1 MADSTKK
8 SCKSITLDM
17 KAKMIKL
24 YDEGVTQA
32 EIGRRLGYTRTTV
45 NTVIKNRE
53 KLLAEI
59 KSATPVNTTT
69 IRKRDSIV
77 ADMERLL
84 ILWIENQT
92 TRHVPVNQ
100 AIIQTKALSLFN
112 DLKAKKGETAK
123 DAEFSASRGWFDRFK
138 KRSNLHNIKIQG
150 EAAAADHKAAES
162 YPRELAK
169 IIQDGGYSMDQIFNV
184 DETGLFWKKMPART
198 FIAIQERSM
207 PGYKPAKDRITLLL
221 GGNASGTLKLKPLL
235 IYRWENPRALKNY
248 VKTRLPV
255 HWRANKKAWVTAAL
269 FEDWFDTCFV
279 PEVKAYCKD
288 NNIPFHILLLVD
300 NAPGHPRTLDELNP
314 NIRVQFLPPNTTSL
328 LQPMDQCVIAAFKLN
343 YLKRTFIKC
352 IAAIDKEEGDGKE
365 VLSKFWKSYNILDC
379 IKTIRDAWNDIKET
393 TMKRAWKKLCPQ
405 LVDDSEGCEDHVATV
420 TENIVDMA
428 RQLELE
434 VEPEDVA
441 ELLASHTES
450 LSNED
455 LLELEE
461 EREEDVQ
468 DGVEIIDH
476 QPEGLTTKILFEAFR
491 HLDSAMALF
500 EKHDRDFE
508 RSSKVNA
515 NISGAYACY
524 KEIYREKK
532 RATLQ
537 TSIETYF
544 SKSPSAR
551 GSSSTDSLFPALT
564 SPPCP
569 APIATC
575 STPNSPA
582 RKRLI
587 FEDLTCETEDTCI
600 PDSPFPALTSPSS
613 PAPTLISSCSTPISP
628 ARKRLAFEDLTSETE
643 DTCMP
648 SPFLPQ

>member
-1 MADSTKK
+1 MADKK
-8 SCKSITLDM
+8 KCCKSITLDM
-17 KAKMIKL
+17 KLKIIRL
-24 YDEGVTQA
+24 YDKGVIQA
-32 EIGRRLGYTRTTV
+32 EIGRKLGFTTTTI
-45 NTVIKNRE
+45 NTVMKNRE
-53 KLLAEI
+53 KIVAEV

-100 AIIQTKALSLFN
+100 AIIQSKALSLFN
-112 DLKAKKGETAK
+112 DLKAKKGEAAK
-123 DAEFSASRGWFDRFK
+123 DAEFVASRGWFDRFK
-138 KRSNLHNIKIQG
+138 KRSNLHNIKVQG
-150 EAAAADHKAAES
+150 EAAAADTEAAES
-162 YPRELAK
+162 YPSEFAK
-169 IIQDGGYSMDQIFNV
+169 IIEDGGYSMDQIFNV

-198 FIAIQERSM
+198 FIARQEKSM
-207 PGYKPAKDRITLLL
+207 PGYKPAKNRITLLL
-221 GGNASGTLKLKPLL
+221 GGNASGTLKLKPLF
-235 IYRWENPRALKNY
+235 IYRFQNPRALKNY

-288 NNIPFHILLLVD
+288 NNIPFKILLLVD

-314 NIRVQFLPPNTTSL
+314 NIRVEFLPPNTTSL

-343 YLKRTFIKC
+343 YLKRTFSKC
-352 IAAIDKEEGDGKE
+352 IAAIDKEEGAGQE

-379 IKTIRDAWNDIKET
+379 IKTVRDAWNDIKDT

-405 LVDDSEGCEDHVATV
+405 LADDSEGVDDSVANV
-420 TENIVDMA
+420 TENIVEMA
-428 RQLELE
+428 R
-434 VEPEDVA
+434 
-441 ELLASHTES
+441 H
-450 LSNED
+450 
-455 LLELEE
+455 
-461 EREEDVQ
+461 
-468 DGVEIIDH
+468 
-476 QPEGLTTKILFEAFR
+476 
-491 HLDSAMALF
+491 AMAFF

-508 RSSKVNA
+508 RSFTVNG
-515 NISGAYACY
+515 NISGAYSCY

-551 GSSSTDSLFPALT
+551 RSSSSTDSHLDTRSSTDSPFPALA
-564 SPPCP
+564 SPPSP
-569 APIATC
+569 APSLIATC

-582 RKRLI
+582 RKRLA
-587 FEDLTCETEDTCI
+587 FEELTCETEDTNM
-600 PDSPFPALTSPSS
+600 TSS
-613 PAPTLISSCSTPISP
+613 L
-628 ARKRLAFEDLTSETE
+628 LE
-643 DTCMP
+643 
-648 SPFLPQ
+648 

>member
-1 MADSTKK
+1 MADKK
-8 SCKSITLDM
+8 KCRKSITLDM
-17 KAKMIKL
+17 KLKIIRL
-24 YDEGVTQA
+24 YDEGVIQA
-32 EIGRRLGYTRTTV
+32 EIGRKLGFTRTTI
-45 NTVIKNRE
+45 NTVMKNRE
-53 KLLAEI
+53 KIVAEV

-100 AIIQTKALSLFN
+100 AIIQSKALSLFN
-112 DLKAKKGETAK
+112 DLKAKKGEAAK
-123 DAEFSASRGWFDRFK
+123 DAEFVASRGWFDRFK
-138 KRSNLHNIKIQG
+138 KRSNLHNIKVQG
-150 EAAAADHKAAES
+150 EAAAADTEAAES
-162 YPRELAK
+162 YPSEFAK
-169 IIQDGGYSMDQIFNV
+169 IIEDGGYSMDQIFNV

-198 FIAIQERSM
+198 FIARQEKSM

-221 GGNASGTLKLKPLL
+221 GGNASGTLKLKPLF
-235 IYRWENPRALKNY
+235 IYRFQNPRALKNY

-288 NNIPFHILLLVD
+288 NNIPFKILLLVD
-300 NAPGHPRTLDELNP
+300 NAPGHPRTLEELNP
-314 NIRVQFLPPNTTSL
+314 NIRVEFLPPNTTSL

-343 YLKRTFIKC
+343 YLKRTFSKC
-352 IAAIDKEEGDGKE
+352 IAAIDKEEGAGQE

-379 IKTIRDAWNDIKET
+379 IKTVRDAWNDIKDT

-405 LVDDSEGCEDHVATV
+405 LADDSEGVDDSVANV
-420 TENIVDMA
+420 TENIVEMA

-441 ELLASHTES
+441 ELLASHTEP

-461 EREEDVQ
+461 EREEEEDVQ
-468 DGVEIIDH
+468 NGVENIE
-476 QPEGLTTKILFEAFR
+476 QPEGLTSKILFQAFR

-508 RSSKVNA
+508 RSFTVNG
-515 NISGAYACY
+515 NISGAYSCY

-532 RATLQ
+532 KATLQ

-551 GSSSTDSLFPALT
+551 RSSSSTDSHLDTRSSTGSPFPALA
-564 SPPCP
+564 SPPSP
-569 APIATC
+569 APSLIATC

-582 RKRLI
+582 RKRLA
-587 FEDLTCETEDTCI
+587 FEELTCETEDT
-600 PDSPFPALTSPSS
+600 SMTSS
-613 PAPTLISSCSTPISP
+613 L
-628 ARKRLAFEDLTSETE
+628 LE
-643 DTCMP
+643 
-648 SPFLPQ
+648 